1 MVKTGTSK
9 PSKVEKSAS
18 SKSSADD
25 SQRSSDIVSEDIDE
39 VTIKEEPSDEDD
51 PKYDSLVNRTFIV
64 TKYDKPNA
72 VSFAQKSGLPKT
84 DDVLNVYTVD
94 PTGFKRVFIAWGE
107 NARRLYKFFL

>member
-1 MVKTGTSK
+1 MVKTGPSK
-9 PSKVEKSAS
+9 PSKVEKSTS
-18 SKSSADD
+18 SKSSAEDF
-25 SQRSSDIVSEDIDE
+25 QRSSDILWED
-39 VTIKEEPSDEDD
+39 VTIKEEPSEEDD

-64 TKYDKPNA
+64 TKYDKPTA

-94 PTGFKRVFIAWGE
+94 PIGFKRVFIAWGE